1 MIISRAP
8 YRISFVGGGT
18 DLKSFYSSSYG
29 MTISTSINKFIYIV
43 VKKPSGYIEKKYKI
57 NMGDVQHTNYL
68 NKIKH
73 PIVRETLKLLKINF
87 PIEIGMYADM
97 PSRSGLGSSSSFTVA
112 LIKAIYELKKKKI
125 SKYKIAEIA
134 AKIEIDILK
143 RSIGKQDHYASA
155 FGSLNLIKYNKNEKV
170 FVNRLNL
177 SDNKQKKI
185 DDNLILF
192 FTGIRRDSN
201 DILNYQNQNV
211 ENVKDILIKIRDLVL
226 PFRKLIKGNNIDEI
240 GNILTQ
246 SWKLKKS
253 LSNKISSSKINKYFN
268 IALSNGAL
276 GGKIL
281 GAGGG
286 GFLLFYVRKNKK
298 KQLINSLKNLTQIN
312 FNFENDGVKIVYND
326 KLDY

>member
-1 MIISRAP
+1 
-8 YRISFVGGGT
+8 
-18 DLKSFYSSSYG
+18 
-29 MTISTSINKFIYIV
+29 
-43 VKKPSGYIEKKYKI
+43 
-57 NMGDVQHTNYL
+57 
-68 NKIKH
+68 
-73 PIVRETLKLLKINF
+73 
-87 PIEIGMYADM
+87 M

-268 IALSNGAL
+268 IAFSNGAL

-286 GFLLFYVRKNKK
+286 GFLLFYVRKGKK